1 MFAGANCTNPS
12 KIIFL
17 VPDSEWMAVGGEWI
31 LVGCPPCYFLDAGP
45 KCSLCP
51 AGFYCSGGRFPPSPC
66 GVSRFTLPG
75 ASSASSCRSSV
86 SVIVAVNV
94 LVLRFEFDEETSKNL
109 RSALSSVVNKSLEQ
123 IVIKTAEQSV
133 TGKSTVV
140 VSSIAAEN
148 EIDADILARQLDV
161 KSVQYSLEMHGLEG
175 GALLSVKL
183 SACLPGYELDTSQIC
198 QPCLEKYFC
207 VGGIFVRAACP
218 TGSYSLSGANS
229 SKSCFQVVFVVFS
242 YSLPLPRENYTD
254 GVVDKFRTSVAN
266 VARVP
271 TERIVI
277 TSSFKKTQGRRVAV
291 TSITLD
297 AEVASDNAQSAA
309 TTAKQLDSPAMNA
322 QLIAQGLPP
331 GKMVSI
337 SVTEAVQS
345 SNNNGSM
352 LWIIV
357 GMLLGSLLLV
367 VAVMFR
373 VLRRK
378 ESVEERS
385 LQRAV
390 TELLNRLHIT
400 RQYGFILS
408 SESAPLWRKRND
420 FVVVQKSHAEAAARL
435 SLLTEFDI
443 NQFDAFCLCL
453 EGELGGYSVSVENL
467 HQNRTQQYDLLCEWI
482 LEISIY
488 LIRPEVVEASPEQ
501 SQTRPSTELRSDLR
515 VEQRFPFLV
524 RKVLKARVW
533 EDSEYAL
540 FRRLQVVHHLK

>member
-1 MFAGANCTNPS
+1 VT
-12 KIIFL
+12 
-17 VPDSEWMAVGGEWI
+17 
-31 LVGCPPCYFLDAGP
+31 
-45 KCSLCP
+45 
-51 AGFYCSGGRFPPSPC
+51 
-66 GVSRFTLPG
+66 
-75 ASSASSCRSSV
+75 
-86 SVIVAVNV
+86 VAVNV
-94 LVLRFEFDEETSKNL
+94 FVLRFEFDEQTAENL
-109 RSALSSVVNKSLEQ
+109 KSALSLVINKSLEQ
-123 IVIKTAEQSV
+123 IVIKTAEQSK
-133 TGKSTVV
+133 TGKSTIV

-148 EIDADILARQLDV
+148 EMDADIVARQLDI
-161 KSVQYSLEMHGLEG
+161 KSVQSSLELHGLEG
-175 GALLSVKL
+175 GSLLSVQL
-183 SACLPGYELDTSQIC
+183 SACLPGYELDTSHTC

-207 VGGIFVRAACP
+207 VGGSTVRAACP

-229 SKSCFQVVFVVFS
+229 SESCFQVVFVVFS
-242 YSLPLPRENYTD
+242 YLLPLPKENYTD
-254 GVVDKFRTSVAN
+254 SIVEKFRASVAK

-271 TERIVI
+271 TERVVI
-277 TSSFKKTQGRRVAV
+277 SSSIKMTQGRRVAV

-297 AEVASDNAQSAA
+297 AEVATDNAQSAA
-309 TTAKQLDSPAMNA
+309 SAAKQLDSPVLNA
-322 QLIAQGLPP
+322 QLNAQGLPP
-331 GKMVSI
+331 GTLVSI

-345 SNNNGSM
+345 SDNNGSL

-357 GMLLGSLLLV
+357 AVLLGSLLLV

-390 TELLNRLHIT
+390 TELLNRLQIT

-408 SESAPLWRKRND
+408 SESAPFWRSGKD
-420 FVVVQKSHAEAAARL
+420 FLIVQKSHAEAAARL

-453 EGELGGYSVSVENL
+453 EGELGGYSVSRKNL

-482 LEISIY
+482 LEISTY
-488 LIRPEVVEASPEQ
+488 LIRPEVVKASPEL
-501 SQTRPSTELRSDLR
+501 SQAKPSTEFRSDLR

-524 RKVLKARVW
+524 QKVLKARVW

-540 FRRLQVVHHLK
+540 FRRLQVVHPLKLPQLKRKN